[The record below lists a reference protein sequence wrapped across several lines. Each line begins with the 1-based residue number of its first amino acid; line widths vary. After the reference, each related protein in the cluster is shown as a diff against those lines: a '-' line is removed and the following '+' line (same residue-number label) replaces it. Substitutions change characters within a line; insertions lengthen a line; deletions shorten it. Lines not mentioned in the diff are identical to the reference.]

1 MTSAPPVVV
10 DTSVAVKWFFDEPHS
25 AQALK
30 LLETFKEGTLRPLAP
45 DLIYPEFANA
55 VWKRVALDRLS
66 PEDGAAII
74 ATFLALP
81 FEISSSFP
89 LLLPAY
95 RLAMEHRRSVYDAL
109 FLALSLE
116 TGADIITADQVLYRA
131 VHTHLPHIWWLG
143 DWPRPH
149 Q

>member
-10 DTSVAVKWFFDEPHS
+10 DTSVADW
-25 AQALK
+25 
-30 LLETFKEGTLRPLAP
+30 
-45 DLIYPEFANA
+45 
-55 VWKRVALDRLS
+55 
-66 PEDGAAII
+66 AAIM

-81 FEISSSFP
+81 FEITASFP

-95 RLAMEHRRSVYDAL
+95 RLAVEHRRSVYDAL

-116 TGADIITADQVLYRA
+116 TGADLVTADKPFYRA
-131 VHTHLPHIWWLG
+131 VQAHLPHVGWLG
-143 DWPRPH
+143 NWPLQP